1 MQNSDLINMFAG
13 LTNSSR
19 NQDMLGSNK
28 TTNQKE
34 KLKVYPQT
42 QGRLERNPTR
52 INKLWFF

>member
-13 LTNSSR
+13 LTNSGR

-34 KLKVYPQT
+34 NLKVYPQ
-42 QGRLERNPTR
+42 QE
-52 INKLWFF
+52 